1 MLHRRHPLLGA
12 GALPL
17 AGTARAKGQ
26 LSLLAAADEAI
37 E

>member
-1 MLHRRHPLLGA
+1 MLHRRHLLLGA
-12 GALPL
+12 AALPL

-26 LSLLAAADEAI
+26 PSPLAAADQAI